1 MSIASPDIA
10 DITRSELDQ
19 VWKVVVHD
27 DPVTP
32 MLLVTLVF
40 QKVFGYPKS
49 KAEFLMLTVHH
60 EGRAI
65 VWSGERDRA
74 ENFCVALHTHG
85 LLATV
90 EREND

>member
-1 MSIASPDIA
+1 MTTIASPHLDEVVS
-10 DITRSELDQ
+10 SELDKM
-19 VWKVVVHD
+19 WKVIVLD

-32 MLLVTLVF
+32 MLVVTMVF
-40 QKVFGYPKS
+40 QKVFGYAKE

-65 VWSGERDRA
+65 VWSGERERA
-74 ENFCVALHTHG
+74 EHFCVALYSHG

-90 EREND
+90 EQDQ